1 MNWAAAAPLV
11 LLMFALCESVE
22 TAVRL
27 PVVEVGGA
35 APFGEL
41 RTGFAVEIAD
51 DAAERAQG
59 LSGRAGL
66 TDDGGMLFVYQDP
79 VVPGFWMRQ
88 MRFPLDFVWI
98 GQNCE
103 VVDVTPNVPAPKAGT
118 SESELTLY
126 HPVAPI
132 LYNLE
137 VNAGTA
143 ERHGIEVGDTVR
155 FRNVPG
161 GGC

>member
-1 MNWAAAAPLV
+1 MNWAALLPLA
-11 LLMFALCESVE
+11 LLLFALCESVE
-22 TAVRL
+22 TSVQT

-35 APFGEL
+35 VFKVA
-41 RTGFAVEIAD
+41 IAD
-51 DAAERAQG
+51 DAEDRSRG
-59 LSGRAGL
+59 LSGRNPL
-66 TDDGGMLFVYQDP
+66 PDDGGMLFVYQEP
-79 VVPGFWMRQ
+79 VLPGFWMPQ

-98 GQNCE
+98 GDECE
-103 VVDVTPNVPAPKAGT
+103 VVDVTPDVPAPEPGT
-118 SESELTLY
+118 PLDELSVY
-126 HPVAPI
+126 HPASPI

-143 ERHGIEVGDTVR
+143 EKHGIGVGDAVR

>member
-1 MNWAAAAPLV
+1 MAPLA
-11 LLMFALCESVE
+11 LLLFALCESVE
-22 TAVRL
+22 TAVRV
-27 PVVEVGGA
+27 PVVEVGGVV
-35 APFGEL
+35 FK
-41 RTGFAVEIAD
+41 VDVAD

-59 LSGRAGL
+59 LSGRDPL
-66 TDDGGMLFVYQDP
+66 PDDGGMLFVYQDP

-98 GQNCE
+98 GEDCE
-103 VVDVTPNVPAPKAGT
+103 VVDVTPNVPAPEPGT
-118 SESELTLY
+118 PESELMLY
-126 HPVAPI
+126 RPSAPI

-143 ERHGIEVGDTVR
+143 AKHGIEVGDAVR

>member
-1 MNWAAAAPLV
+1 MSWAALMPLA
-11 LLMFALCESVE
+11 LLLFALCESVE
-22 TAVRL
+22 TAARL

-35 APFGEL
+35 AFK
-41 RTGFAVEIAD
+41 VEIAD
-51 DAAERAQG
+51 DADERSRG
-59 LSGRAGL
+59 LSGRDPL
-66 TDDGGMLFVYQDP
+66 PDDGGMLFVYQEP

-88 MRFPLDFVWI
+88 MRFSLDFVWI
-98 GQNCE
+98 GEGCE
-103 VVDVTPNVPAPKAGT
+103 VVDLTPNVPAPEPGT

-126 HPVAPI
+126 RPSAPI

-143 ERHGIEVGDTVR
+143 ARHGIRVGDEVR

>member
-1 MNWAAAAPLV
+1 MSWAALAPLA
-11 LLMFALCESVE
+11 LLLFALCERAE
-22 TAVRL
+22 TVIRM

-35 APFGEL
+35 AFK
-41 RTGFAVEIAD
+41 VDVAD

-66 TDDGGMLFVYQDP
+66 PDDVGMLFVYQEP

-98 GQNCE
+98 GEGCE
-103 VVDVTPNVPAPKAGT
+103 VVDVTPNVPEPLPDT
-118 SESELTLY
+118 SDAELVVY
-126 HPVAPI
+126 RPAAPI

-137 VNAGTA
+137 VNAGTS
-143 ERHGIEVGDTVR
+143 ESQGIEVGDAVR
-155 FRNVPG
+155 FHNVPG
-161 GGC
+161 GACQANRR

>member
-1 MNWAAAAPLV
+1 MSWAALAPLA
-11 LLMFALCESVE
+11 LLLFALCQSVE

-27 PVVEVGGA
+27 PAVEIGGA

-41 RTGFAVEIAD
+41 TAGFAVEVAD
-51 DAAERAQG
+51 DPAERAQG
-59 LSGRAGL
+59 LSGRDPL
-66 TDDGGMLFVYQDP
+66 PDDGGMLFVYQEP
-79 VVPGFWMRQ
+79 VVPGFWMRE
-88 MRFPLDFVWI
+88 MRFALDFVWI

-103 VVDVTPNVPAPKAGT
+103 VVDVTPNVPAPGEGT

-126 HPVAPI
+126 HPAAPI

-143 ERHGIEVGDTVR
+143 ERHGIEVGDAVR

>member
-1 MNWAAAAPLV
+1 MNWAALMPLA
-11 LLMFALCESVE
+11 LLLFALCERAE

-27 PVVEVGGA
+27 PVVEVGDA
-35 APFGEL
+35 AFK
-41 RTGFAVEIAD
+41 VEVAD
-51 DAAERAQG
+51 DPAERAQG

-79 VVPGFWMRQ
+79 LMPGFWMRQ
-88 MRFPLDFVWI
+88 MRFALDFVWI

-103 VVDVTPNVPAPKAGT
+103 VVDVTPNVSAPDPDT
-118 SESELTLY
+118 PESELTLY
-126 HPVAPI
+126 QPAAPV

-143 ERHGIEVGDTVR
+143 ERHGIEVGDAVR

-161 GGC
+161 GGCQASGQ

>member
-1 MNWAAAAPLV
+1 MNWAALVPLA
-11 LLMFALCESVE
+11 LLLFALCESVE

-27 PVVEVGGA
+27 PVVELGGVA
-35 APFGEL
+35 FM
-41 RTGFAVEIAD
+41 VDIAD
-51 DAAERAQG
+51 DASERSQG

-66 TDDGGMLFVYQDP
+66 PDEGGMLFVYQEP

-103 VVDVTPNVPAPKAGT
+103 VVDVTLNVPAPGAGT

-126 HPVAPI
+126 HPAAPI

-143 ERHGIEVGDTVR
+143 ARHGIEVGDAVR

>member
-1 MNWAAAAPLV
+1 MNWAALMPLA
-11 LLMFALCESVE
+11 LLLFALCERAE

-27 PVVEVGGA
+27 PVVEVGDA
-35 APFGEL
+35 AFK
-41 RTGFAVEIAD
+41 VEVAD
-51 DAAERAQG
+51 DPAERAQG

-88 MRFPLDFVWI
+88 MRFALDFVWI

-103 VVDVTPNVPAPKAGT
+103 VVDVTPNVPPPGART

-126 HPVAPI
+126 HPAAPV

-143 ERHGIEVGDTVR
+143 ERHGIEVGDAVR
-155 FRNVPG
+155 FHNVPG
-161 GGC
+161 GGCQASGQ

>member
-1 MNWAAAAPLV
+1 MSWAALVPLA
-11 LLMFALCESVE
+11 LLLFALCERAE
-22 TAVRL
+22 TAIRL

-35 APFGEL
+35 AFK
-41 RTGFAVEIAD
+41 VDIAD
-51 DAAERAQG
+51 DAAERSRG
-59 LSGRAGL
+59 LSGRNPL
-66 TDDGGMLFVYQDP
+66 PDDGGMLFVYQEP
-79 VVPGFWMRQ
+79 LVPGFWMRQ
-88 MRFPLDFVWI
+88 MRFALDFVWI

-103 VVDVTPNVPAPKAGT
+103 VVDVTPNVPAPEAGT

-126 HPVAPI
+126 HPAASI

-143 ERHGIEVGDTVR
+143 EIHGIEVGDAVR